1 VRRRGSLRQA
11 LASLEICAG
20 AGGQALGL
28 ERAGFQHVGLV
39 DSERAACATLK
50 SNRPAWAVAHKDI
63 RDVDGRHYR
72 GIDLL
77 AGGVPCPP
85 FSLAGRQLG
94 ADDERDLFPEALRLV
109 KETKPAAVMIENV
122 RGFAGDRFIS
132 YRRDLLEQLERLG
145 YRPDWRLLEAVK
157 FGVPQL
163 RPRFF
168 LIALRP
174 KVFDRFRWPEGSARR
189 TTVSDAIAD
198 LMGERGWP
206 GLSRWKT
213 LAGRIAPTIV
223 GGSHKHGGPDLG
235 PTRARREWTAL
246 GIDGRG
252 IADDP
257 VGAEFPC
264 DGLPRL
270 TVRMVARLQ
279 GFPDSWNFVGG
290 KTAVYRQVGNALP
303 PPVAHAVGTAILS
316 ALHGQSI
323 RRKDLDEDLDLTA

>member
-1 VRRRGSLRQA
+1 MRRRGSLRQP

-145 YRPDWRLLEAVK
+145 YRPDWRLLEAVR

-163 RPRFF
+163 HTF
-168 LIALRP
+168 LSYCLET
-174 KVFDRFRWPEGSARR
+174 EGVRSF
-189 TTVSDAIAD
+189 S
-198 LMGERGWP
+198 M
-206 GLSRWKT
+206 
-213 LAGRIAPTIV
+213 AGRI
-223 GGSHKHGGPDLG
+223 
-235 PTRARREWTAL
+235 
-246 GIDGRG
+246 
-252 IADDP
+252 
-257 VGAEFPC
+257 
-264 DGLPRL
+264 
-270 TVRMVARLQ
+270 
-279 GFPDSWNFVGG
+279 G
-290 KTAVYRQVGNALP
+290 KTDDGFRCHRGSNGRAWLARTITLEDSGWPYRANNRGW
-303 PPVAHAVGTAILS
+303 VA
-316 ALHGQSI
+316 
-323 RRKDLDEDLDLTA
+323 